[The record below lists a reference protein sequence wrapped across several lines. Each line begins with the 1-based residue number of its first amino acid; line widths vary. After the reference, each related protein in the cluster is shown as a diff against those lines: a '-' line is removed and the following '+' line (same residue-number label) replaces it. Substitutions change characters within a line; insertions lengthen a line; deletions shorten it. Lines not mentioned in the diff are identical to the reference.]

1 MKKIALLFLSL
12 ACVFAGTAAN
22 AQEVAEKAQESMAAS
37 GSSPWEKYM
46 EVGPMHKMLEASN
59 GDWKAEIT
67 FWMEPGAAPQK
78 STSSCTNSMILGG
91 RYQESKH
98 SGTVMGMPFEGQGL
112 VGYDNIKKVFISTW
126 VDNMGSGV
134 MVAEGPYDEKTKSIT
149 MRGNTMDP
157 MTGKE
162 IKTRQ
167 VFTFIDDKTEKFEM
181 FMNQDGKEIKSMEI
195 LYTR

>member
-12 ACVFAGTAAN
+12 AWVFAVS
-22 AQEVAEKAQESMAAS
+22 AQEVAEKAEGTMPAT
-37 GSSPWEKYM
+37 GNSPWEKYM
-46 EVGPMHKMLEASN
+46 EVGPMHKMLEAST
-59 GDWKAEIT
+59 GEWKAEIT
-67 FWMEPGAAPQK
+67 FWMEPGTPPQK

-98 SGTVMGMPFEGQGL
+98 TGTVMGMPFEGQGL
-112 VGYDNIKKVFISTW
+112 VGFDNIKKVFISTW

-149 MRGNTMDP
+149 MKGSTMDA

-167 VFTFIDDKTEKFEM
+167 VFTFIDEKTEKFEM